1 MKSLLDFLH
10 DTKVQAIG
18 FYIVMMGGGLLVWQ
32 GHLPDNDRNRIFD
45 LMFLT
50 ATFYYG
56 SSKSGASKDE
66 TIASLANSQTPTQTV
81 TNADTVLQTT
91 KP

>member
-10 DTKVQAIG
+10 NTKVQAIG
-18 FYIVMMGGGLLVWQ
+18 FYIVMVGGFLLVWK
-32 GHLPDNDRNRIFD
+32 GALPENDRNRLFD

-56 SSKSGASKDE
+56 SSKSGAAKDD
-66 TIASLANSQTPTQTV
+66 TIASLANQTQPVAKTDSGDITV
-81 TNADTVLQTT
+81 KQ
-91 KP
+91 

>member
-1 MKSLLDFLH
+1 MLDFLH
-10 DTKVQAIG
+10 NTKVQAIG
-18 FYIVMMGGGLLVWQ
+18 FYIVMIGGGLLVWM
-32 GHLPDNDRNRIFD
+32 GKLPDNDRNRIFD

-56 SSKSGASKDE
+56 SSKSGAAKDD
-66 TIASLANSQTPTQTV
+66 TIASLASQNAVPTATTNSGDITV
-81 TNADTVLQTT
+81 